1 MKVLISHHS
10 RRFEQY
16 SDVLVLGFYLFFLMP
31 PAQFQ
36 LNPVIKLLVKARL
49 LREQTDKG
57 KQPVPVIHHTA
68 QRKGTG
74 DFRLCMVLA
83 GIFFVTA

>member
-1 MKVLISHHS
+1 
-10 RRFEQY
+10 
-16 SDVLVLGFYLFFLMP
+16 MP

-36 LNPVIKLLVKARL
+36 LNQAIKWIVKAYL
-49 LREQTDKG
+49 LSKQTDKE
-57 KQPVPVIHHTA
+57 KQPIPVILHKA